1 MTKPIGLSE
10 ARMNVHKNA
19 SLTPEGRLRMVRRA
33 LQTGASATQV
43 GKQFDT
49 TAHTVLKWKA
59 RYLEQGTAGLRDL
72 SSRPHSRHPRAL
84 SPMQVRRIKSLRKRR
99 WTMYRIARDVGCH
112 PSTVSL
118 HLKRMGMNKLSALE
132 PAKPAN
138 RYERAYVGSLVH
150 LDIKKLGRFWR
161 AGHRVTGSRKGT
173 SIGAG
178 WEFVHIC
185 IDDHSRISY
194 AEILADE
201 RKESVIGFFQRAKD
215 YYESLGIR
223 IEQVMTDN
231 GSAYRSKLFNRLLD
245 AMNISHLFTR
255 PYTPRTNGKAE
266 RFIQTALR
274 EWAYGVR
281 YRTSHQR
288 MKALWPWIHDYNWHR
303 PHGSLN
309 NKPPIS
315 RMAFNMNN
323 LFRFH
328 N

>member
-1 MTKPIGLSE
+1 M
-10 ARMNVHKNA
+10 
-19 SLTPEGRLRMVRRA
+19 
-33 LQTGASATQV
+33 
-43 GKQFDT
+43 D
-49 TAHTVLKWKA
+49 
-59 RYLEQGTAGLRDL
+59 
-72 SSRPHSRHPRAL
+72 
-84 SPMQVRRIKSLRKRR
+84 
-99 WTMYRIARDVGCH
+99 RIAREVGCH
-112 PSTVSL
+112 LSTVSL
-118 HLKRMGMNKLSALE
+118 HLKKMGLNKLSALE

-138 RYERAYVGSLVH
+138 RYERAYAGSLLH
-150 LDIKKLGRFWR
+150 LDIKKLGRFYKV
-161 AGHRVTGSRKGT
+161 GHRITGSRIGNR
-173 SIGAG
+173 SSGAG

-194 AEILADE
+194 AEILEDE
-201 RKESVIGFFQRAKD
+201 RKERVIGFFKRAKA
-215 YYESLGIR
+215 YYESFGIH

-231 GSAYRSKLFNRLLD
+231 GSAYRSKLFNRLLE
-245 AMNISHLFTR
+245 ACNIRHLFTR

-281 YRTSHQR
+281 YQTSHQR

-315 RMAFNMNN
+315 RLALSMDN

-328 N
+328 S